1 VKPLERCQDAAIDL
15 HYIIRNFA
23 SFHTNLADLTA
34 DGYPRTASG
43 GEKAPGG
50 AKTTF
55 RDPDSGETVSVD
67 LTATE
72 AAMVARQRYAAIW
85 NQVEAFAIE
94 LHADI
99 RGLRNL
105 ITPYVL
111 NELPRLGDRCTG
123 GYGLEG
129 STTWGEPTCTRNA
142 VTRDGLCDPC
152 RQRQGRWERNRGVA

>member
-23 SFHTNLADLTA
+23 SFHTNLADICP
-34 DGYPRTASG
+34 DGYPAGNDG
-43 GEKAPGG
+43 GPSAGISNPTPAVLAAGTKY
-50 AKTTF
+50 
-55 RDPDSGETVSVD
+55 RDIWREAEA
-67 LTATE
+67 LT
-72 AAMVARQRYAAIW
+72 
-85 NQVEAFAIE
+85 IE
-94 LHADI
+94 LQAGA
-99 RGLRNL
+99 RRLRKL
-105 ITPYVL
+105 IALYATT
-111 NELPRLGDRCTG
+111 ELPRLGDRCTG